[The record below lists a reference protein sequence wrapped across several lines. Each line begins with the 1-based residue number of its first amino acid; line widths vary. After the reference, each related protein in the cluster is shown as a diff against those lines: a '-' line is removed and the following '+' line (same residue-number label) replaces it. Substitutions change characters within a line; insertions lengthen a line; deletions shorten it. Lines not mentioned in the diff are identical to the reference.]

1 MSLMYILYEIGCLE
15 NTVIVILM
23 AQLSHM
29 MRGLLLGRTCMQQKL
44 HINDTVS
51 YLLIPVISSGTEQVA
66 ICNMQI
72 VCNPFASYY
81 ITLYH
86 SGVPGIHN

>member
-1 MSLMYILYEIGCLE
+1 MSLMYILYEVGCLE

-29 MRGLLLGRTCMQQKL
+29 MRGLLKGRTCMQQKL

-51 YLLIPVISSGTEQVA
+51 FLLIPLISSGTEQVA
-66 ICNMQI
+66 ICKQRNTQFMI
-72 VCNPFASYY
+72 HIY
-81 ITLYH
+81 IYLYIWPVAN
-86 SGVPGIHN
+86 SM